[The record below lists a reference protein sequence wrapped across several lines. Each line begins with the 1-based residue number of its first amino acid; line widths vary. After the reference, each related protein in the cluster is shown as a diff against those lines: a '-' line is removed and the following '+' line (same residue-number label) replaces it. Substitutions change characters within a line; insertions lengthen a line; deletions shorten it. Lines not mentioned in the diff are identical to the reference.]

1 MDKAEKR
8 IVWKKHLAD
17 WSSSRLS
24 QKAYCAQ
31 HGLKLANFSYWRKS
45 LRASEPSRAKLI
57 PITVPPRAS
66 SVRLMALG
74 VQMDVPVEVLEQVLP
89 VVWRSLRETA

>member
-1 MDKAEKR
+1 MGRSEKHTF
-8 IVWKKHLAD
+8 WKKHLAD

-24 QKAYCAQ
+24 QKAYCTQ
-31 HGLKLANFSYWRKS
+31 HGLKRANFSYWRKS
-45 LRASEPSRAKLI
+45 LRASEPSRSKLI

-74 VQMDVPVEVLEQVLP
+74 VQMDVPIDVLEQVFPL
-89 VVWRSLRETA
+89 VWRSLRETA